1 MKIRSHNLDQFAPFT
16 LIKDLAFK
24 TASSNLS
31 EQFYNNTITAT
42 LTAGATQTNTTG
54 VFNTPNFPAY
64 ITQINTKVFINNELI
79 VPDNYL
85 VPIDD
90 ITIQIVAK
98 GSTDNLFGNNEISV
112 YTLNDLATN
121 NDKFIGFIFA
131 PIDNFQ
137 YTITHKNSA
146 NWITGQSIRVE
157 VTFSGPQIPIATY
170 SLIQNI
176 YKNIS
181 EIEVPYNQIYSEGT
195 VFIPAGMGIGSSAFN
210 FTIENTLDAA
220 ATETSTDTTENTV
233 GFPLFVT
240 QITNKLM
247 VDDTYTP
254 YSNPALDNI
263 SIQITDVAGSNSL
276 FANTPI
282 SIYALQELAL
292 NNDSFNGLLLL
303 PQKGIKYT
311 LNHKPSN
318 WIAGETLTVQ
328 TIYSG
333 LQVIPVSIEKYEK
346 LLLDFQNT
354 FMNKNN
360 Y

>member
-31 EQFYNNTITAT
+31 EQFYNNTISKT
-42 LTAGATQTNTTG
+42 LTAGATQTNVTD

-64 ITQINTKVFINNELI
+64 ITQINTKVYVDNELI

-90 ITIQIVAK
+90 ITIQITAK
-98 GSTDNLFGNNEISV
+98 GSTDNNFGNNEISV

-137 YTITHKNSA
+137 YTITHKNPV
-146 NWITGQSIRVE
+146 NWTAGESIRVDI
-157 VTFSGPQIPIATY
+157 TFSGPQLPIATY
-170 SLIQNI
+170 QLLQNI

-181 EIEVPYNQIYSEGT
+181 NIQVPYDQIYSEDT
-195 VFIPAGMGIGSSAFN
+195 VLIPAGMGIGSSIFN
-210 FTIENTLDAA
+210 FTIENILTA
-220 ATETSTDTTENTV
+220 TSTTSSNSTVQNTV

-240 QITNKLM
+240 QITNNLR
-247 VDDTYTP
+247 VNNTFTP
-254 YSNPALDNI
+254 YTSPNLD
-263 SIQITDVAGSNSL
+263 SLTLQIEDVAGSNSF

-303 PQKGIKYT
+303 PNKGLKYT
-311 LNHKPSN
+311 LTHLSSN
-318 WIAGETLTVQ
+318 WTTQQLAVQ

-333 LQVIPVSIEKYEK
+333 LQVVPVSVKKYEN
-346 LLLDFQNT
+346 LLLEFQNA

>member
-31 EQFYNNTITAT
+31 EQFYNNTITAS
-42 LTAGATQTNTTG
+42 LTAGATQSNITG

-64 ITQINTKVFINNELI
+64 ITQINTKVYVNNELI
-79 VPDNYL
+79 VPDNYT

-90 ITIQIVAK
+90 ISIQIIAK
-98 GSTDNLFGNNEISV
+98 GSTDNLFGNKEISV

-137 YTITHKNSA
+137 YTVTHKNPA
-146 NWITGQSIRVE
+146 NWTTGQTIRVDIS
-157 VTFSGPQIPIATY
+157 FSGVQIPIATY
-170 SLIQNI
+170 QLIQTI

-181 EIEVPYNQIYSEGT
+181 EIQVPYDQMYSPNT
-195 VFIPAGMGIGSSAFN
+195 VFIPAGMGIGSSIFN
-210 FTIENTLDAA
+210 FTIENLLT
-220 ATETSTDTTENTV
+220 ATSSTSSSDTTENTV

-240 QITNKLM
+240 QITNNLR
-247 VDDTYTP
+247 VNNTYTP
-254 YSNPALDNI
+254 YTSPTLD
-263 SIQITDVAGSNSL
+263 SLAIQITDVAGSNSF

-282 SIYALQELAL
+282 SIYALQELGL

-303 PQKGIKYT
+303 PNKGLKYT
-311 LNHKPSN
+311 LTHSPSN
-318 WIAGETLTVQ
+318 WTTQQLAVQ

-333 LQVIPVSIEKYEK
+333 LQVIPVSVQKYES
-346 LLLDFQNT
+346 LLLEFQNT
-354 FMNKNN
+354 FMNKNI
-360 Y
+360 